1 MNDANAAALIQVLQ
15 QIALELAE
23 ANQRGTMPPMLVQ
36 AAPAVQTYTPAAAE
50 ARGAVSFAP
59 LERWLCPEHPSA
71 GTKTVPA
78 GISRAGN
85 PYPAFIACAQP
96 YCPNKPPK
104 GPAPERAIPPSQG
117 VQTLPG

>member
-23 ANQRGTMPPMLVQ
+23 ANQRGTVPPMLVQ
-36 AAPAVQTYTPAAAE
+36 AAPTVHLTGPQPDLPQT
-50 ARGAVSFAP
+50 FAP
-59 LERWLCPEHPSA
+59 LNKWVCPEHPSV
-71 GTKTVPA
+71 GVKTVPA
-78 GISRAGN
+78 GISKAGN

-104 GPAPERAIPPSQG
+104 GDAPARAIPPSQG